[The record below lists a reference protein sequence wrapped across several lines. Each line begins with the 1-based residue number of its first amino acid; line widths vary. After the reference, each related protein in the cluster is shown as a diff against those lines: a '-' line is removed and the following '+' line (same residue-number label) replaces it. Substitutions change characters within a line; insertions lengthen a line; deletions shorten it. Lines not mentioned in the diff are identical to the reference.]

1 MGTTYSIKASTH
13 HQNLKFRVDSL
24 LGSFN
29 SVFSTYDTSSII
41 SIINRTNDDSICFRD
56 IESHF
61 YNTLNLSKEVWEN
74 TQGYFD
80 PTVMPLVKYWGFG
93 PKKEALI
100 QANPIEID
108 AILLNIGLDKLRWTK
123 YDNQLCLFKSVEGL
137 SIDLN
142 AIAKG
147 KGVDLICEM
156 LQNLD
161 IENYMVEIGGEV
173 RVKGINDQQEFWKIG
188 IDKPISTENLSNRQN
203 QAIIQLKNQAIAS
216 SGNYRNFHQVD
227 GEIVGHTINPI
238 SGYAEIN
245 DLLAVSVIADNC
257 AKADAYATGFMAM
270 GFEKAFNVAKEIE
283 SIKVLFIKLNEDGS
297 DIELQS
303 TNNFDA
309 SIVSVN

>member
-13 HQNLKFRVDSL
+13 RQNLKYKVDSL
-24 LGSFN
+24 LVSFN
-29 SVFSTYDTSSII
+29 TVFSTYDTSSVI
-41 SIINRTNDDSICFRD
+41 SRINKSNDDSICFSD
-56 IESHF
+56 YENHF
-61 YNTLNLSKEVWEN
+61 YNTLNLSKEVWER

-93 PKKEALI
+93 PKKEALLR
-100 QANPIEID
+100 ANPVEID
-108 AILLNIGLDKLRWTK
+108 SILLKIGLDKLQWTK
-123 YDNQLCLFKSVEGL
+123 LDNQLCLFKLVEGV

-156 LQNLD
+156 LQSLD

-173 RVKGINDQQEFWKIG
+173 RVKGINDKQELWKIG

-203 QAIIQLKNQAIAS
+203 QAIIQLKDQAIAS

-257 AKADAYATGFMAM
+257 ANADAFATGFMAM
-270 GFEKAFNVAKEIE
+270 GFEKAFNVAKDIR
-283 SIKVLFIKLNEDGS
+283 SIKVLFIKLNENGN

-303 TNNFDA
+303 TNNFEEN
-309 SIVSVN
+309 IVSIN